1 MIKSSVSTRGQL
13 VVPHKL
19 RKKYGIKPHS
29 QVRWIDTGQGLMLVP
44 LTDEPVTSS
53 RGMLKGTK
61 VSTRSLL
68 EVRNE
73 DKTLEELRFKGEQK
87 DV

>member
-1 MIKSSVSTRGQL
+1 MPS
-13 VVPHKL
+13 KL

-29 QVRWIDTGQGLMLVP
+29 IVRWIDTGRGLMIVP
-44 LTDEPVTSS
+44 LTGDPVTSS

-68 EVRNE
+68 EARRQ
-73 DKTLEELRFKGEQK
+73 DGAKS
-87 DV
+87 

>member
-1 MIKSSVSTRGQL
+1 MLTSSVSTRGQL
-13 VVPHKL
+13 VIPNKL

-29 QVRWIDTGQGLMLVP
+29 IVKWIDTGQGLMLIP
-44 LTDEPVTSS
+44 LTDDPVTSS

-68 EVRNE
+68 EARKQ
-73 DKTLEELRFKGEQK
+73 DKILEE
-87 DV
+87 